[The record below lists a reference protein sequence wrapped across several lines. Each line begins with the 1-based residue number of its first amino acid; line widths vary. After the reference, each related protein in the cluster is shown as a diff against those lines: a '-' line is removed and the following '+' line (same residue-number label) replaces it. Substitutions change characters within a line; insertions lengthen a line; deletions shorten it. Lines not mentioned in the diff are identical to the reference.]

1 MSDWSRDESGH
12 LIRVDLKIA
21 EMTDQSGSTPVL
33 MDRCY
38 PSHSMNASCIKLP
51 EANGNNFELKPQYIS
66 MLPKFH
72 GMDSEDIYIFLTEF
86 EEVCAMFKIQ
96 QLSED
101 AIKLRFI
108 PFSLK
113 DNAKKWMNSLETN
126 SITWQEFKD
135 VFQKKFFR
143 DIKLLNSEVKLT
155 SFIKYLRNYFENILN
170 ALKT

>member
-12 LIRVDLKIA
+12 LVRIDLKIA

-38 PSHSMNASCIKLP
+38 PSHSINPSCIKLP
-51 EANGNNFELKPQYIS
+51 EANGNNFELKPQYIP

-72 GMDSEDIYIFLTEF
+72 GMDSEDTYIFLTEF

-101 AIKLRFI
+101 AVKLRFI

-113 DNAKKWMNSLETN
+113 DNAKKWMNSL
-126 SITWQEFKD
+126 
-135 VFQKKFFR
+135 
-143 DIKLLNSEVKLT
+143 
-155 SFIKYLRNYFENILN
+155 
-170 ALKT
+170 